1 MTMTSYDFDQPVY
14 LGDGL
19 YASWDGYQV
28 RLMANDQL
36 LPTDVVYVNDEVAL
50 ELIAYLKKCF
60 KMEAK

>member
-1 MTMTSYDFDQPVY
+1 MTTDTVY

-28 RLMANDQL
+28 RLMANDAL

-50 ELIAYLKKCF
+50 ELIAYLKKVF
-60 KMEAK
+60 GLEA